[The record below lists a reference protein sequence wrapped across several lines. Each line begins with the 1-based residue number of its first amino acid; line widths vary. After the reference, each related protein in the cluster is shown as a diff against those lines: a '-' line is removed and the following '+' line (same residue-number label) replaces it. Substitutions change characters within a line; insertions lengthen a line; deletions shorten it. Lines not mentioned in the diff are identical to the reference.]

1 VNFCELDDYLTH
13 KYKSWYSFIFKKY
26 MLING
31 NENFLKIH
39 DDFLKIKK
47 NIHWWRFK
55 FREFYDKI
63 NIKKK

>member
-1 VNFCELDDYLTH
+1 
-13 KYKSWYSFIFKKY
+13 

-47 NIHWWRFK
+47 NIYWWKLK